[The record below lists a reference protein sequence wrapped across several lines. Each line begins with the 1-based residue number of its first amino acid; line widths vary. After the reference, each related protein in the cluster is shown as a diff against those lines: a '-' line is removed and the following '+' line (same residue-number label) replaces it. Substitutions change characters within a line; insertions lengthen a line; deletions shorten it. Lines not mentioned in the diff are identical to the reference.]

1 MALLPVEAFQA
12 HVEEGAA
19 ADAGERELKFYRL
32 LTGLASEAPEQGD
45 AERLELEELVWLEW
59 ANVGFCRLLS
69 AAVRWRLRFGHV
81 SYIYNRGQCRRD
93 VGEMSAAAGQ
103 KRCHFNVFRC
113 AAVLS
118 QNLSEGQAWRSTRRL
133 VMRRGRCGA
142 GSVRTLRSQA
152 QRAGIPCIE
161 TCQKTSVP
169 PSWRLLTAETIAS
182 LR

>member
-19 ADAGERELKFYRL
+19 ADAGERELKFNRL

-59 ANVGFCRLLS
+59 ANVGFCRRPFAGGCVLDMSLI
-69 AAVRWRLRFGHV
+69 
-81 SYIYNRGQCRRD
+81 YIIEAN

-118 QNLSEGQAWRSTRRL
+118 QNLSEGQAWRSTLRL
-133 VMRRGRCGA
+133 HD
-142 GSVRTLRSQA
+142 
-152 QRAGIPCIE
+152 
-161 TCQKTSVP
+161 
-169 PSWRLLTAETIAS
+169 
-182 LR
+182 

>member
-1 MALLPVEAFQA
+1 MALVAVEAFQA
-12 HVEEGAA
+12 HVEGAA
-19 ADAGERELKFYRL
+19 AVAGERDVKFKRL
-32 LTGLASEAPEQGD
+32 LTVLASEEPEQGD

-81 SYIYNRGQCRRD
+81 SYIGNRGQCRRD
-93 VGEMSAAAGQ
+93 VGEMSAAAGR
-103 KRCHFNVFRC
+103 KRCLLNVFRC

-152 QRAGIPCIE
+152 QRAGIPCLDTSGE
-161 TCQKTSVP
+161 TSIP
-169 PSWRLLTAETIAS
+169 PWWRLLTAESVAS